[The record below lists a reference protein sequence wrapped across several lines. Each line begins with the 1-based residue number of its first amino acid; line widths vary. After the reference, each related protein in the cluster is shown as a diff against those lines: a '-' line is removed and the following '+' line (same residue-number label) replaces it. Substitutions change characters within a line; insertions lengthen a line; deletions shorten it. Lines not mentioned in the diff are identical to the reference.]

1 MELTKYMADLPRG
14 GRKQLALQ
22 LGISPSYLSRL
33 TSGDRS
39 ITAERCLQIEEATG
53 GAVTRFDLRP
63 DLPWSQTKKAK
74 SSSSTKLAA
83 TLNQMMRSKPSA
95 LQPVNPPVRLSSR
108 REGKLDRPEAR
119 AS

>member
-1 MELTKYMADLPRG
+1 MELTKYMAELPRG

-39 ITAERCLQIEEATG
+39 ITAERCLQIEEATD

-63 DLPWSQTKKAK
+63 DLPWSQPKKAK
-74 SSSSTKLAA
+74 CFSGTKLGA
-83 TLNQMMRSKPSA
+83 TLNQMMRPKPSA
-95 LQPVNPPVRLSSR
+95 LQSVNPPVRASSAR
-108 REGKLDRPEAR
+108 LGKVDPPEAP